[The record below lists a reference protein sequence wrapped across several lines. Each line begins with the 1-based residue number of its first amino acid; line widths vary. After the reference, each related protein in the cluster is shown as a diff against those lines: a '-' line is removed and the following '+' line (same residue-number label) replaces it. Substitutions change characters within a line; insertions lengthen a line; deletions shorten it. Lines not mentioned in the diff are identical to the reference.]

1 MNKENLVVDQAYE
14 FQMISQ
20 EICNEGI
27 QVDEQM
33 QVAAIIIKLPES
45 WKDIAKGMRHKQ
57 NELSMEALI
66 TRLRVE

>member
-1 MNKENLVVDQAYE
+1 MKKLKLMVDQAYE

-33 QVAAIIIKLPES
+33 QVVAIILKLPKS
-45 WKDIAKGMRHKQ
+45 
-57 NELSMEALI
+57 
-66 TRLRVE
+66 